1 MLEELRAAVKSR
13 GTEARVGKGLRRQAA
28 APPESAQPAFRETT
42 IKVVHDASTCGK
54 NARTSSIVQVVPCV
68 GIHPLQVLPL
78 EAIHHLHVLR
88 KRRISECMGGPAES
102 EIRLLPEI
110 RCHLATVCRRDA

>member
-28 APPESAQPAFRETT
+28 APPESAQPAFRVTT

-54 NARTSSIVQVVPCV
+54 NDRTSSLVQVVP
-68 GIHPLQVLPL
+68 G
-78 EAIHHLHVLR
+78 EGIHHLHVLR
-88 KRRISECMGGPAES
+88 NRGISECMGGPAES